1 MLHEPVRVALVQASP
16 VYFDLAASMDLA
28 EKWTRE
34 AAETDAKLI
43 VFGETW
49 LPGYPTWIDTS
60 PKAALWGNPDTKAV
74 YANLR
79 RNSITI
85 PGPDAD
91 RLAGLAK
98 ELEITL
104 VMGAN
109 ERIDSGPG
117 SGTLYNSILT
127 FGPDGSLLNHHRK
140 MVPTFT
146 EKLLW
151 GAGDS
156 VGLKVIETP
165 VGRLSGL
172 ICWEHWMPLAR
183 HELHSQGEDIHVA
196 LWPGIHDAHQV
207 ASRHYA
213 FEGRCYVLAVGS
225 IMRVKDLPSE
235 LPPSADLVDKP
246 DEIII
251 NGGSAVIGPDG
262 NYIVEPV
269 YGEETIITAELDPDA
284 LEAESMTLDVAGHY
298 SRPDIF
304 TVEVQKGASIR

>member
-1 MLHEPVRVALVQASP
+1 MLHEPVSVALVQASP
-16 VYFDLAASMDLA
+16 VYFELAATMDKA
-28 EKWTRE
+28 EELIRE
-34 AAETDAKLI
+34 AAATGAKLI

-74 YANLR
+74 YTDLR
-79 RNSITI
+79 RNSITV

-117 SGTLYNSILT
+117 SGTLYNTILT

-140 MVPTFT
+140 LVPTFT

-156 VGLKVIETP
+156 VGLKVVDTP

-183 HELHSQGEDIHVA
+183 HELHRQGEDIHVA
-196 LWPGIHDAHQV
+196 LWPGVHDAHQI

-225 IMRVKDLPSE
+225 IMRVKDLPPK
-235 LPPSADLVDKP
+235 LPPSAELADKP
-246 DEIII
+246 DKIII
-251 NGGSAVIGPDG
+251 SGGSAIIGPDG
-262 NYIVEPV
+262 DYIVEPV
-269 YGEETIITAELDPDA
+269 YDEEIIITAELDPDA

-304 TVEVQKGASIR
+304 TVDVQKGASIR